1 MSTHFYILSSWEI
14 DFQASKMARRLYF
27 TLRGSIRVHRSA
39 LFRVSRFFVSNST
52 ALSIVSWIVTWVVCS
67 LRLSVEKVCEASPAP
82 WIITCAVCW
91 QGLAVQKRHDREGVP
106 LCEASPLPCL
116 TNQGMIHIIESCES
130 SLVSCAFLTA
140 CSYYTWRQCSWMLR
154 RWFARGGTQN
164 AGSKAW
170 RQCSCDHEQ
179 YSSRSPAAHTGL
191 AREGARQQLQRQL
204 EKQPWKLGILYEI
217 QLIIIAS

>member
-1 MSTHFYILSSWEI
+1 M
-14 DFQASKMARRLYF
+14 QAKNIWPKRYKAR
-27 TLRGSIRVHRSA
+27 SIWWRNWHGRESNIH
-39 LFRVSRFFVSNST
+39 LFFVAVLRKCVSFNS
-52 ALSIVSWIVTWVVCS
+52 LVSCVDWDYRFRSGMI
-67 LRLSVEKVCEASPAP
+67 EKMWEASP
-82 WIITCAVCW
+82 V
-91 QGLAVQKRHDREGVP
+91 
-106 LCEASPLPCL
+106 PCL

-154 RWFARGGTQN
+154 RWFAR
-164 AGSKAW
+164 GSKAW